1 MKIVYL
7 YSNDGNESCEV
18 NSYVFFRKT
27 SKVFWKVCPN
37 FENGPLY
44 KHRGKRF
51 LSHQSMTERKK
62 LCL

>member
-27 SKVFWKVCPN
+27 SKVFWKVCPH
-37 FENGPLY
+37 FEIGPLY
-44 KHRGKRF
+44 ENRGKRF
-51 LSHQSMTERKK
+51 LLHQSTTERKK